1 MDQNLERKQE
11 LKDKIINFYNLNK
24 VKVFSFILILII
36 GVISTIFLK
45 INNERKNILISDKY
59 IQAGLYLSSNNDKK
73 AKILFEE
80 IVLSNSKFYSILAFN
95 KILEKNLISDKK
107 QILKY
112 FSILEKSITTLDHKD
127 LIAFKKAL
135 YSIKFFDNKTGEDLF
150 RDLINKD
157 SILKPLAQEVLKK

>member
-11 LKDKIINFYNLNK
+11 LKNKIINFYNLNK
-24 VKVFSFILILII
+24 FKVFSFILILIV
-36 GVISTIFLK
+36 GAISTIFLK

-95 KILEKNLISDKK
+95 TILEKNLVSDKK

-112 FSILEKSITTLDHKD
+112 FSIIEKSISTLDNKD

-157 SILKPLAQEVLKK
+157 SILKPLAQEILKR

>member
-11 LKDKIINFYNLNK
+11 LKNKIINFYNLNK
-24 VKVFSFILILII
+24 VKVFFFILIFLI
-36 GVISTIFLK
+36 GVISTIFFK
-45 INNERKNILISDKY
+45 INSERKNILISDKY

-80 IVLSNSKFYSILAFN
+80 IIQSNNKFYSILAFN
-95 KILEKNLISDKK
+95 TILEKNLISDKK

-112 FSILEKSITTLDHKD
+112 FSVLEKSVNTLDNKD

-150 RDLINKD
+150 KDLINKD
-157 SILKPLAQEVLKK
+157 SILKPLAQEVLEK

>member
-11 LKDKIINFYNLNK
+11 LKNKIINFYNLNK
-24 VKVFSFILILII
+24 VKVFFFILIFLI
-36 GVISTIFLK
+36 GVVSTIFFK
-45 INNERKNILISDKY
+45 INSERKNILISDKY

-80 IVLSNSKFYSILAFN
+80 IIQSNNKFYSILAFN
-95 KILEKNLISDKK
+95 TILEKNLISDKK

-112 FSILEKSITTLDHKD
+112 FSVLEKSVNTLDNKD

-150 RDLINKD
+150 KDLINKD
-157 SILKPLAQEVLKK
+157 SILKPLAQEVLEK

>member
-11 LKDKIINFYNLNK
+11 LKNKIINFYNLNK
-24 VKVFSFILILII
+24 VKVFFFILIFLI
-36 GVISTIFLK
+36 GVISTIFFK
-45 INNERKNILISDKY
+45 INSERKNILISDKY
-59 IQAGLYLSSNNDKK
+59 IQAGLYLSSSNDKK

-80 IVLSNSKFYSILAFN
+80 IIQSNNKFYSILAFN
-95 KILEKNLISDKK
+95 TILEKNLISDKK

-112 FSILEKSITTLDHKD
+112 FSVLEKSITTLDNKD

-157 SILKPLAQEVLKK
+157 SILKPLAQEILKK

>member
-11 LKDKIINFYNLNK
+11 LKNKIINFYNLNK
-24 VKVFSFILILII
+24 VKVFFFILIFLI
-36 GVISTIFLK
+36 GVISTIFFK
-45 INNERKNILISDKY
+45 INSERKNILISDKY

-80 IVLSNSKFYSILAFN
+80 IIQSNNKFYSILAFN
-95 KILEKNLISDKK
+95 TILEKNLISDKN

-112 FSILEKSITTLDHKD
+112 FSVLEKSVNTLDNKD

-157 SILKPLAQEVLKK
+157 SILKPLAQEILEK

>member
-11 LKDKIINFYNLNK
+11 LKNKIINFYNLNK
-24 VKVFSFILILII
+24 VKVFFLILILII

-45 INNERKNILISDKY
+45 INNERKNVLISDKY

-80 IVLSNSKFYSILAFN
+80 IVLSKNEFYSILAFN
-95 KILEKNLISDKK
+95 KILEKNLVSDKK

-112 FSILEKSITTLDHKD
+112 FSIIEKSITTLDNKD
-127 LIAFKKAL
+127 LIVFKKAL
-135 YSIKFFDNKTGEDLF
+135 YAIKFFDNKTGEDLF

-157 SILKPLAQEVLKK
+157 SILKPLAEEILKK

>member
-11 LKDKIINFYNLNK
+11 FKNKIINFYNLNK
-24 VKVFSFILILII
+24 VKVFFFILIFLI
-36 GVISTIFLK
+36 GVISTIFFK
-45 INNERKNILISDKY
+45 INSERKNILISDKY

-80 IVLSNSKFYSILAFN
+80 IIQSNNKFYSILAFN
-95 KILEKNLISDKK
+95 TILEKNLISDKK

-112 FSILEKSITTLDHKD
+112 FSVLEKSVNTLNNKD

-150 RDLINKD
+150 KDLINKD
-157 SILKPLAQEVLKK
+157 SILKPLAQEVLEK

>member
-11 LKDKIINFYNLNK
+11 LKNKIINFYNLNK
-24 VKVFSFILILII
+24 VKVFFFIIIFLI
-36 GVISTIFLK
+36 GVISTIFFK
-45 INNERKNILISDKY
+45 INSERKNILISDKY

-80 IVLSNSKFYSILAFN
+80 IIQSNNKFYSILAFN
-95 KILEKNLISDKK
+95 TILEKNLISDKK

-112 FSILEKSITTLDHKD
+112 FSVLEKSVNTLDNKD

-157 SILKPLAQEVLKK
+157 SILKPLAQEVLEK

>member
-1 MDQNLERKQE
+1 MDQNLESNQE
-11 LKDKIINFYNLNK
+11 LKNKIINFYNLNK
-24 VKVFSFILILII
+24 VKVFFLIIIFLI
-36 GVISTIFLK
+36 GVISTIFFK
-45 INNERKNILISDKY
+45 INSERKNILISDKY

-80 IVLSNSKFYSILAFN
+80 IIQSNNKFYSILAFN
-95 KILEKNLISDKK
+95 TILEKNLISDKK

-112 FSILEKSITTLDHKD
+112 FSVLEKSVNTLDNKD

-150 RDLINKD
+150 KDLINKD
-157 SILKPLAQEVLKK
+157 SILKPLAQEVLEK

>member
-11 LKDKIINFYNLNK
+11 LKNKIINFYNLNK
-24 VKVFSFILILII
+24 AKVFFFILIFLI
-36 GVISTIFLK
+36 GVISTIFFK
-45 INNERKNILISDKY
+45 INSERKNILISDKY

-80 IVLSNSKFYSILAFN
+80 IIQSNNKFYSILAFN
-95 KILEKNLISDKK
+95 TILEKNLISDKK

-112 FSILEKSITTLDHKD
+112 FSVLEKSITTLDNKD
-127 LIAFKKAL
+127 LIAFKKGL

>member
-11 LKDKIINFYNLNK
+11 LKNKIINFYNLNK
-24 VKVFSFILILII
+24 VKVFFFILIFLI
-36 GVISTIFLK
+36 GVISTIFFK
-45 INNERKNILISDKY
+45 INSERKNILISDKY

-95 KILEKNLISDKK
+95 TILEKNLISDKK

-112 FSILEKSITTLDHKD
+112 FSVLEKSVNTLDNQD

-157 SILKPLAQEVLKK
+157 SILKPLAQEVLEK

>member
-11 LKDKIINFYNLNK
+11 LKNKIINFYNLNK
-24 VKVFSFILILII
+24 VKVFFFILIFLI
-36 GVISTIFLK
+36 GVISTIFFK
-45 INNERKNILISDKY
+45 INSERKNILISDKY
-59 IQAGLYLSSNNDKK
+59 IQAGLYLSSNNVKK

-80 IVLSNSKFYSILAFN
+80 IIQSNNKFYSILAFN
-95 KILEKNLISDKK
+95 TILEKNLISDKK

-112 FSILEKSITTLDHKD
+112 FSVLEKSVNTLDNKD

-157 SILKPLAQEVLKK
+157 SILKPLAQEVLEK

>member
-11 LKDKIINFYNLNK
+11 LKNKIINFYNLNK
-24 VKVFSFILILII
+24 IKVFFFILILII
-36 GVISTIFLK
+36 GVISAIFFK
-45 INNERKNILISDKY
+45 INSERKNILISDKY
-59 IQAGLYLSSNNDKK
+59 IQAGLYLSSSNDKK

-80 IVLSNSKFYSILAFN
+80 IIQSNNKFYYILAFN
-95 KILEKNLISDKK
+95 TILEKNLISDKK

-112 FSILEKSITTLDHKD
+112 FSVLEKSVNTLDNKD

-157 SILKPLAQEVLKK
+157 SILKPLAQEVLEK

>member
-11 LKDKIINFYNLNK
+11 LKNKIINFYNLNK
-24 VKVFSFILILII
+24 VKVFFFIII
-36 GVISTIFLK
+36 FLMGVISTIFFK
-45 INNERKNILISDKY
+45 INSERKNILISDKY

-80 IVLSNSKFYSILAFN
+80 IIQSNNKFYSILAFN
-95 KILEKNLISDKK
+95 TILEKNLISDKK

-112 FSILEKSITTLDHKD
+112 FSVLEKSVNTLDNQD

-157 SILKPLAQEVLKK
+157 SILKPLAQEVLEK

>member
-1 MDQNLERKQE
+1 MDQNLESNQE
-11 LKDKIINFYNLNK
+11 LKNKIINFYNLNK
-24 VKVFSFILILII
+24 VKVFFLIIIFLI
-36 GVISTIFLK
+36 GVISTIFFK
-45 INNERKNILISDKY
+45 INSERKNILISEKY

-80 IVLSNSKFYSILAFN
+80 IIQSNNKFYSILAFN
-95 KILEKNLISDKK
+95 TILEKNLISDKK

-112 FSILEKSITTLDHKD
+112 FSVLEKSVNTLDNKD

-157 SILKPLAQEVLKK
+157 SILKPLAQEVLEK

>member
-1 MDQNLERKQE
+1 MDQNLESNQE
-11 LKDKIINFYNLNK
+11 LKNKIINFYNLNK
-24 VKVFSFILILII
+24 VKVFFLIIIFLI
-36 GVISTIFLK
+36 GVISTIFFK
-45 INNERKNILISDKY
+45 INSERKNILISEKY

-80 IVLSNSKFYSILAFN
+80 IIQSNNKFYSILAFN
-95 KILEKNLISDKK
+95 TILEKNLISDKN

-112 FSILEKSITTLDHKD
+112 FSVLEKSVNTLDNKD

-157 SILKPLAQEVLKK
+157 SILKPLAQEVLEK

>member
-11 LKDKIINFYNLNK
+11 LKNKIINFYNLNK
-24 VKVFSFILILII
+24 VKVFFFILIFLI
-36 GVISTIFLK
+36 GVISTIFFK
-45 INNERKNILISDKY
+45 INSERKNILISEKY

-80 IVLSNSKFYSILAFN
+80 IIQSNNKFYSILAFN
-95 KILEKNLISDKK
+95 TVLEKNLISDKK

-112 FSILEKSITTLDHKD
+112 FSVLEKSVNTLDNKD

-157 SILKPLAQEVLKK
+157 SILKPLAQEILEK

>member
-11 LKDKIINFYNLNK
+11 LKNKIINFYNLNK
-24 VKVFSFILILII
+24 VKVFLLILILII

-45 INNERKNILISDKY
+45 INNERKNVLISDKY

-80 IVLSNSKFYSILAFN
+80 IVLSKNEFYSILAFN
-95 KILEKNLISDKK
+95 KILEKNLVSDKK

-112 FSILEKSITTLDHKD
+112 FSIIEKSITTLDNKD
-127 LIAFKKAL
+127 LIVFKKAL

-157 SILKPLAQEVLKK
+157 SILKPLAEEILKK

>member
-11 LKDKIINFYNLNK
+11 LKNKIINFYNLNK
-24 VKVFSFILILII
+24 VKVFFLILILII
-36 GVISTIFLK
+36 GVILTIFLK
-45 INNERKNILISDKY
+45 INNEKKNVLISDKY
-59 IQAGLYLSSNNDKK
+59 IQAGLYLSSSNDKK

-80 IVLSNSKFYSILAFN
+80 IIQSNNKFYYILAFN
-95 KILEKNLISDKK
+95 TILEKNLISDKK

-112 FSILEKSITTLDHKD
+112 FSVLEKSVNTLDNKD

-157 SILKPLAQEVLKK
+157 SILKPLAQEVLEK

>member
-11 LKDKIINFYNLNK
+11 LKNKIINFYNLNK
-24 VKVFSFILILII
+24 VKVFFFILIFLI
-36 GVISTIFLK
+36 GVISTIFFK
-45 INNERKNILISDKY
+45 INSERKNILISDKY

-80 IVLSNSKFYSILAFN
+80 IIQSNNKFYSILAFN
-95 KILEKNLISDKK
+95 TILEKNLISDKK

-112 FSILEKSITTLDHKD
+112 FSVLEKSVNTLDNKD

>member
-11 LKDKIINFYNLNK
+11 LKNKIINFYNLNK
-24 VKVFSFILILII
+24 VKVFFFIII
-36 GVISTIFLK
+36 FLMGVISTIFFK
-45 INNERKNILISDKY
+45 INSERKNILISEKY

-80 IVLSNSKFYSILAFN
+80 IIQSNNKFYSILAFN
-95 KILEKNLISDKK
+95 TILEKNLISDKK

-112 FSILEKSITTLDHKD
+112 FSVLEKSVNTLDNKD

-157 SILKPLAQEVLKK
+157 SILKPLAQEVLEK

>member
-11 LKDKIINFYNLNK
+11 LKNKIINFYNLNK
-24 VKVFSFILILII
+24 VKVFFFILIFLI
-36 GVISTIFLK
+36 GVISTIFFK
-45 INNERKNILISDKY
+45 INSERKNILISDKY

-80 IVLSNSKFYSILAFN
+80 IIQSNNKFYSILAFN
-95 KILEKNLISDKK
+95 TVLEKNLISDKK

-112 FSILEKSITTLDHKD
+112 FSVLEKSVNTLDNKD
-127 LIAFKKAL
+127 LIVFKKAL
-135 YSIKFFDNKTGEDLF
+135 YSKKFFDNKTGEDLF

-157 SILKPLAQEVLKK
+157 SILKPLAQEVLEK

>member
-11 LKDKIINFYNLNK
+11 LKNKIVNFYHLNK
-24 VKVFSFILILII
+24 VKVFFFILIFLI
-36 GVISTIFLK
+36 GVISTIFFK
-45 INNERKNILISDKY
+45 INSERKNILISDKY

-80 IVLSNSKFYSILAFN
+80 IILSNNKFYSILAFN
-95 KILEKNLISDKK
+95 TILEKNLISDKK

-112 FSILEKSITTLDHKD
+112 FSVLEKSVNTLDNKD

-157 SILKPLAQEVLKK
+157 SILKPLAQEVLEK

>member
-11 LKDKIINFYNLNK
+11 LKNKIINFYNLNK
-24 VKVFSFILILII
+24 VKVFFFILIFLI
-36 GVISTIFLK
+36 GVISTIFFK
-45 INNERKNILISDKY
+45 INSERKNILISDKY

-95 KILEKNLISDKK
+95 TILEKNLISDKK

-112 FSILEKSITTLDHKD
+112 FSVLEKSVNTLDNKD

>member
-11 LKDKIINFYNLNK
+11 LKNKIINFYNLNK
-24 VKVFSFILILII
+24 VKVFFFILIFLI
-36 GVISTIFLK
+36 GVISTIFFK
-45 INNERKNILISDKY
+45 INSERKNILISDKY

-80 IVLSNSKFYSILAFN
+80 IIQSNNKFYSILAFN
-95 KILEKNLISDKK
+95 TILEKNLISDKN

-112 FSILEKSITTLDHKD
+112 FSVLEKSVNTLDNKD

-157 SILKPLAQEVLKK
+157 SILKPLAQEVLEK

>member
-11 LKDKIINFYNLNK
+11 LKNKIINFYNLNK
-24 VKVFSFILILII
+24 VKVFFFILIFLI
-36 GVISTIFLK
+36 GVVSTIFFK
-45 INNERKNILISDKY
+45 INSERKNILISDKY

-80 IVLSNSKFYSILAFN
+80 IIQSNNKFYSILAFN
-95 KILEKNLISDKK
+95 TILEKNLISDKK

-112 FSILEKSITTLDHKD
+112 FSVLEKSVNTLDNKD

-150 RDLINKD
+150 RGLINKD
-157 SILKPLAQEVLKK
+157 SILKPLAQEILKK

>member
-11 LKDKIINFYNLNK
+11 FKNKIINFYNLNK
-24 VKVFSFILILII
+24 VKVFFLILILII
-36 GVISTIFLK
+36 GFISTIFLK
-45 INNERKNILISDKY
+45 INNERKSILISDKY

-80 IVLSNSKFYSILAFN
+80 IIQSNNKFYSILAFN
-95 KILEKNLISDKK
+95 TILEKNLISDKK

-112 FSILEKSITTLDHKD
+112 FSVLEKSVNTLDNKD

-150 RDLINKD
+150 KDLINKD
-157 SILKPLAQEVLKK
+157 SILKPLAQEVLEK

>member
-11 LKDKIINFYNLNK
+11 LKNKIINFYNLNK
-24 VKVFSFILILII
+24 VKVFFFILIFLI
-36 GVISTIFLK
+36 GVISTIFFK
-45 INNERKNILISDKY
+45 INSERKNILISDKY

-80 IVLSNSKFYSILAFN
+80 IIQSNNKFYSILAFN
-95 KILEKNLISDKK
+95 TILEKNLISDKK

-112 FSILEKSITTLDHKD
+112 FSVLEKSVNTLDNKD

-157 SILKPLAQEVLKK
+157 SILKPLAQEILKK

>member
-11 LKDKIINFYNLNK
+11 LKNKIINFYNLNK
-24 VKVFSFILILII
+24 VKVFFFILIFLI
-36 GVISTIFLK
+36 GVVSTIFFK
-45 INNERKNILISDKY
+45 INSERKNILISDKY

-80 IVLSNSKFYSILAFN
+80 IIQSNNKFYSILAFN
-95 KILEKNLISDKK
+95 TILEKNLISDKK

-112 FSILEKSITTLDHKD
+112 FSVLEKSVNTLDNKD

-157 SILKPLAQEVLKK
+157 SILKPLAQEVLEK

>member
-11 LKDKIINFYNLNK
+11 LKNKIINFYNLNK
-24 VKVFSFILILII
+24 VKVFFLILILII

-45 INNERKNILISDKY
+45 INNEKKNVLISDKY

-80 IVLSNSKFYSILAFN
+80 IVLSKNDFYSILAFN
-95 KILEKNLISDKK
+95 KILEKNLVSDKK
-107 QILKY
+107 QILEY
-112 FSILEKSITTLDHKD
+112 FSIIEKSITSLDNKD

-157 SILKPLAQEVLKK
+157 SILKPLAQEILKK

>member
-11 LKDKIINFYNLNK
+11 LKNKIINFYNLNK
-24 VKVFSFILILII
+24 LKVFTFILILIL
-36 GVISTIFLK
+36 GAISTIFLK
-45 INNERKNILISDKY
+45 INNERKNILISKKY

-80 IVLSNSKFYSILAFN
+80 IIQSNNKFYSILAFN
-95 KILEKNLISDKK
+95 TILEKNLISDKK

-112 FSILEKSITTLDHKD
+112 FSVLEKSVNTLDNKD

-157 SILKPLAQEVLKK
+157 SILKPLAQEVLEK

>member
-11 LKDKIINFYNLNK
+11 LKNKIINFYNLNK
-24 VKVFSFILILII
+24 VKVFFFILIFLI
-36 GVISTIFLK
+36 GVISTIFFK
-45 INNERKNILISDKY
+45 INSERKNILISDKY

-80 IVLSNSKFYSILAFN
+80 IIQSNNKFYSILAFN
-95 KILEKNLISDKK
+95 TILEKNLISDKK

-112 FSILEKSITTLDHKD
+112 FSVLEKSVNTLDNKD

-135 YSIKFFDNKTGEDLF
+135 YSIKFFDNKTGENLF
-150 RDLINKD
+150 KDLINKD
-157 SILKPLAQEVLKK
+157 SILKPLAQEILKK

>member
-11 LKDKIINFYNLNK
+11 LKNKIINFYNLNK
-24 VKVFSFILILII
+24 VKVFFFILIFLI
-36 GVISTIFLK
+36 GVISTIFFK
-45 INNERKNILISDKY
+45 INSERKNILISDKY
-59 IQAGLYLSSNNDKK
+59 IQAGLYLSSSNDKK

-80 IVLSNSKFYSILAFN
+80 IIQSNNKFYSILAFN
-95 KILEKNLISDKK
+95 TILEKNLISDKN

-112 FSILEKSITTLDHKD
+112 FSVLEKSVNTLDNKD

-150 RDLINKD
+150 KDLINKD
-157 SILKPLAQEVLKK
+157 SILKPLAQEVLEK

>member
-1 MDQNLERKQE
+1 MDQNQERKQE
-11 LKDKIINFYNLNK
+11 LKNKIINFYNLNK
-24 VKVFSFILILII
+24 VKVFFLILILII

-45 INNERKNILISDKY
+45 INNERKNVLISDKY

-80 IVLSNSKFYSILAFN
+80 IVLSKNDFYSILAFN
-95 KILEKNLISDKK
+95 KILEKNLVSDKK
-107 QILKY
+107 QILEY
-112 FSILEKSITTLDHKD
+112 FSVIEKSITSLDNKD

-157 SILKPLAQEVLKK
+157 SILKPLAQEILKK